1 VSGSS
6 KLTFRG
12 ITRTIFTRLCK
23 KASKTGIHV
32 VGPTGEAVKDGVK
45 LRWHYDVTSE
55 QLEVQCIRAP
65 FWIDSARIN
74 NDLRREIE
82 ATLDSVRAA

>member
-1 VSGSS
+1 MSRGP

-12 ITRTIFTRLCK
+12 ITRTIFARLCK

>member
-1 VSGSS
+1 MFHSP
-6 KLTFRG
+6 KMTFRG

-45 LRWHYDVTSE
+45 IQWNYDASSE
-55 QLEVQCIRAP
+55 QLEVQCIHAP
-65 FWIDSARIN
+65 FWIDCARIN